1 MSTNGLQPGFRLPS
15 HIVDEKKYPE
25 ISSALRQHDNG
36 IVDLNQAI
44 VSLKSQIDNLKPSVP
59 TKTSAGGSSTT
70 IVVNGS
76 NFPGLGGVRDLT
88 GLTAYTNIG
97 SDNGILLLLNDASP
111 IAVTLDSAMVT
122 PYFLSATN
130 LGAGSATFTPSSGT
144 INGTASFTLPQ
155 NYTSI
160 LVFDGTNWVATALLV
175 LPQSAG
181 PTLHEW
187 LASYDSATGVFTL
200 SQPDYSDLT
209 GTPQLPNTLTPVAG
223 EYLTGYDSTTG
234 NFSQSTTPGISATI
248 VTAALTPGGTQG
260 SQTFVDG
267 ILTAQTPAT

>member
-1 MSTNGLQPGFRLPS
+1 MSVNPINVRFPFELHNQPPEVVQAHRYAFQGL
-15 HIVDEKKYPE
+15 
-25 ISSALRQHDNG
+25 
-36 IVDLNQAI
+36 VDLNQAI
-44 VSLKSQIDNLKPSVP
+44 ATLTTKIN
-59 TKTSAGGSSTT
+59 TIKTSTPTSVSNGPTSST
-70 IVVNGS
+70 IIVNGS

-144 INGTASFTLPQ
+144 INGTASFTVPQ

-187 LASYDSATGVFTL
+187 LASYDSATGAFTL